1 MKIVVF
7 ITQTQDTEAT
17 IKVGSSGDSI
27 DTEGMKWIMNPYDE
41 FAVEEAIKTKETY
54 GGEVVL
60 IAAGPPRANQALLQG
75 LAMGADS
82 AVHISDESIGETIDS
97 FVVSKLVASELGK
110 IEGID
115 LIFTGMKI
123 IDEESVQVGI
133 QIAEELGIP
142 HLALVSKVIDV
153 KPDEKKLV
161 CQKEIDG
168 GSVSVEVSLPALI
181 TCPDAMNEPR
191 YASVPNI
198 MKAKRKPMK
207 TVSLDEVDFDSVGLS
222 RDAVGRGGAKIRTV
236 ALEVPEV
243 TRKLRIIKGGDDA
256 TVKGDE
262 IAESAR
268 ELAKLLKED
277 AKVI

>member
-82 AVHISDESIGETIDS
+82 AVHVSDESIGETIDS
-97 FVVSKLVASELGK
+97 FVVSKLVASELRK

-207 TVSLDEVDFDSVGLS
+207 TVSLDEVDFDSVGLP

>member
-17 IKVGSSGDSI
+17 IKVGPSGDSI

-60 IAAGPPRANQALLQG
+60 VAAGPQRANQALLQG

-82 AVHISDESIGETIDS
+82 AVHVSDESIGETIDS
-97 FVVSKLVASELGK
+97 FAVSKLVASELKK

-207 TVSLDEVDFDSVGLS
+207 IVSLDEVDFDSVGLS
-222 RDAVGRGGAKIRTV
+222 RDAVGKRGAKLRTV

-243 TRKLRIIKGGDDA
+243 SRKLRIIKGGDDA

-262 IAESAR
+262 IAASAR

>member
-1 MKIVVF
+1 M
-7 ITQTQDTEAT
+7 E
-17 IKVGSSGDSI
+17 
-27 DTEGMKWIMNPYDE
+27 
-41 FAVEEAIKTKETY
+41 
-54 GGEVVL
+54 GEVVL
-60 IAAGPPRANQALLQG
+60 IAAGPSRASQTLLQG

-82 AVHISDESIGETIDS
+82 AVHISDESLGETVDS
-97 FVVSKLVASELGK
+97 FVISKLVASELKK
-110 IEGID
+110 IDGID

-133 QIAEELGIP
+133 QIAEELKIP

-168 GSVSVEVSLPALI
+168 GSVSVEVSLPVLI

-198 MKAKRKPMK
+198 MKAKRKPMN
-207 TVSLDEVDFDSVGLS
+207 TVSLDEVDFASVGIS
-222 RDAVGRGGAKIRTV
+222 REAVGKSGARIKTV
-236 ALEVPEV
+236 SLEVPEV
-243 TRKLRIIKGGDDA
+243 ERKLRIIKGSDET

-262 IAESAR
+262 IAESAK
-268 ELAKLLKED
+268 ELVKLLKDD